1 MDYKLFSSSLSI
13 LLTIFFIAQNSI
25 TFNPIRFQCKN
36 YILNSYLYI
45 FLAIAIIISTVFSMN
60 NFNIDDIQLFTGSSK
75 FLLFLLS
82 LILLVSVITIKP
94 NYFFTKHILYI
105 LWIILVG
112 IFVYPI
118 FKNNEYLFYT
128 SGISTLV
135 IISVLSLIAFKY
147 PNFIKESWNFYL
159 FTLLL
164 GLLVALIVENVLR
177 NYNLVKTKKYNKLLS
192 YGTIILFSFFMLYDT
207 KMLIKNS
214 KLCGVSLEP
223 DYINQS
229 IDIVLN
235 SLNIFTG
242 MTNIKE

>member
-1 MDYKLFSSSLSI
+1 MDYKLFSSCLSI
-13 LLTIFFIAQNSI
+13 LFTIFFIAQNSI
-25 TFNPIRFQCKN
+25 DLNPIRFHCKN

-60 NFNIDDIQLFTGSSK
+60 NFNIDDVNLFTGSSK
-75 FLLFLLS
+75 FLLILVS
-82 LILLVSVITIKP
+82 LILLVSVMTIKP

-105 LWIILVG
+105 LWIILLG

-118 FKNNEYLFYT
+118 YRNNKYLFYT
-128 SGISTLV
+128 SSISTL
-135 IISVLSLIAFKY
+135 IIIFVLSILAFKY

-164 GLLVALIVENVLR
+164 GLFVAVITENLLR
-177 NYNLVKTKKYNKLLS
+177 NHNVVKTKKYNKLLS

-242 MTNIKE
+242 ITNIKE

>member
-1 MDYKLFSSSLSI
+1 MDYKLFSSCLSI
-13 LLTIFFIAQNSI
+13 LFTIFFIAQNSI
-25 TFNPIRFQCKN
+25 DFNPIRFHCKN

-60 NFNIDDIQLFTGSSK
+60 NFNIDDVNLFTGSSK
-75 FLLFLLS
+75 FLLILVS
-82 LILLVSVITIKP
+82 LILLVSVMTIKP

-105 LWIILVG
+105 LWIILLG

-118 FKNNEYLFYT
+118 YRNNKYLFYT
-128 SGISTLV
+128 SSISTL
-135 IISVLSLIAFKY
+135 IIIFVLSILAFKY

-164 GLLVALIVENVLR
+164 GLFVAVITENLLR
-177 NYNLVKTKKYNKLLS
+177 NYNVVKTKKYNKLLS

-242 MTNIKE
+242 IVNIKE